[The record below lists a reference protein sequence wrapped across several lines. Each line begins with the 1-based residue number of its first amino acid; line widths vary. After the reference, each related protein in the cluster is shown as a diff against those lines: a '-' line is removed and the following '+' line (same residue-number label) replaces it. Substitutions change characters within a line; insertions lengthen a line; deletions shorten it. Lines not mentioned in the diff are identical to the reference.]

1 MTDLVFDCLGASVD
15 RYAAAPTLVLRLR
28 VAETTGTPIHAIA
41 LRCQIRLDVQRR
53 RYSPEEA
60 ERLMDLFGETSRWGE
75 TLKPLQLVTVSTMVT
90 SFTGST
96 EVDIEVPCTY
106 DLDVATTKYFH
117 ALDDGTIPFML
128 MFNGTIFAKAGD
140 GFAVE
145 LVPWHKEATYSVPV
159 ATWREMMNVHFPNSG
174 WVRLRRDVL
183 EQLRSYRSQQGIM
196 SWDETVERLLKA
208 EGEAAGQEPS

>member
-1 MTDLVFDCLGASVD
+1 MTDLVFDCLGASAD
-15 RYAAAPTLVLRLR
+15 RYGAAPALILRLR

-60 ERLMDLFGETSRWGE
+60 ERLNDLFGEVSRWGE
-75 TLKPLQLVTVSTMVT
+75 TLKPLQLMTVSTMVT

-96 EVDIEVPCTY
+96 EVDVEVPFTY

-117 ALDDGTIPFML
+117 ALEDGEIPCVL
-128 MFNGTIFAKAGD
+128 MFTGTVFSKGVD
-140 GFAVE
+140 GFVVG
-145 LVPWHKEATYSVPV
+145 LVPWHKEATYSLPV
-159 ATWREMMNVHFPNSG
+159 ATWREVMDVHFPNSG

-183 EQLRSYRSQQGIM
+183 DQLRGYRSERGFM
-196 SWDETVERLLKA
+196 SWDETIEQLLKA
-208 EGEAAGQEPS
+208 GRESA

>member
-1 MTDLVFDCLGASVD
+1 VTDLVFDCLGAAAD

-75 TLKPLQLVTVSTMVT
+75 TLKPLQLLTVSTMVT

-96 EVDIEVPCTY
+96 EVDLEVPFTY

-117 ALDDGTIPFML
+117 ALDEGVIPFVL
-128 MFNGTIFAKAGD
+128 MFNGTIFSKTGE
-140 GFAVE
+140 GFSVE
-145 LVPWHKEATYSVPV
+145 LVPWHKETTYSVPV
-159 ATWREMMNVHFPNSG
+159 ATWREVMDVHFPNSG
-174 WVRLRRDVL
+174 WVRLGRDVL
-183 EQLRSYRSQQGIM
+183 EQLRSFRSQHGIT

-208 EGEAAGQEPS
+208 EGEAAGRETG